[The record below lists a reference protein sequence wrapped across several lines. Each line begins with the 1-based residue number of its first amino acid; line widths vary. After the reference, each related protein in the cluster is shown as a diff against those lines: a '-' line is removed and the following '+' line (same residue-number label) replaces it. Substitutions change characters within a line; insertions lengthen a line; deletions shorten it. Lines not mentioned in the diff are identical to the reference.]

1 MLPSMWRSEL
11 LHPLTV
17 HFPIALLIVGSLFY
31 VLSVFFGRHL
41 FFRNLRKFS
50 YMLIIVGT
58 VFAWIAIYT
67 GDLAEHIVSSNL
79 CDPSIKET
87 HEDFAYYV
95 AYLFTTFSI
104 FHIFSETLSPK
115 LSAFF
120 LWFNVFLAIA
130 GSGAIGYVGH
140 LGATL
145 TYQQSAGVYNPGA
158 ECKGFE

>member
-11 LHPLTV
+11 LHPISV
-17 HFPIALLIVGSLFY
+17 HFPIALLIVGSFFY
-31 VLSVFFGRHL
+31 VLSVFFSQHL
-41 FFRNLRKFS
+41 FFKNLRKFS
-50 YMLIIVGT
+50 YILLLIGT
-58 VFAWIAIYT
+58 LSAWIAIYT
-67 GDLAEHIVSSNL
+67 GSLAEGVVSSTL
-79 CDPSIKET
+79 CDPDVRLK
-87 HEDFAYYV
+87 HEDLAYYV
-95 AYLFTTFSI
+95 AYIFTALSI

-120 LWFNVFLAIA
+120 LWFNVVLAIG
-130 GSGAIGYVGH
+130 GSVTLGYAGH